1 VSLHS
6 AVVDILDQAVKKR
19 TVMASAKGK
28 RMQGLDEDIVALNS
42 TWGSVMDDGL
52 RQANETLRADD
63 WENDETR
70 EAWTVVS
77 RAFRSGV
84 SALRDLSN

>member
-1 VSLHS
+1 
-6 AVVDILDQAVKKR
+6 
-19 TVMASAKGK
+19 MASAKGK
-28 RMQGLDEDIVALNS
+28 RMQGLDEDIVAMNS

-63 WENDETR
+63 GENDETR
-70 EAWTVVS
+70 EAWAVIG